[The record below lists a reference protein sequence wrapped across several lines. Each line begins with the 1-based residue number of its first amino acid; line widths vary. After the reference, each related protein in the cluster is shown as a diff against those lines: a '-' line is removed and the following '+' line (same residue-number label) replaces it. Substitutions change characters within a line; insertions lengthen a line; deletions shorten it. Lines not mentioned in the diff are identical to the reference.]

1 MSAPAAG
8 SKPPRAWTETHLD
21 LLGTASAGP
30 ARRLDAIVV
39 SAFRPAENLAE
50 AMRLAAEVGCRLVAL
65 CSGAAS
71 AEDVLRAADKVAG
84 LRHAVVVV
92 PPEYDHHVVELRT
105 NAVAET
111 AGGIGDLSAK
121 RNLGLLISHLSGWQ
135 TVLFL
140 DDDIRALTRDLV
152 AKAVAALP
160 TGGAVGMPAREFP
173 DNSVVCHANRR
184 TGYQQDVFVSG
195 SALVVDCAE
204 IASFFPRI
212 YNEDWM
218 FMAPAVGRGAVTEVG
233 STRQLAY
240 EPFADPELAGVQEFG
255 NVVADGLMNL
265 LHRDDLEVATSPAYW
280 EEFLARRKEF
290 IGGIAER
297 TAPEDHVVL
306 AALASAERRRAG
318 ILPTELAAY
327 VADWLRDLE
336 TWREAVARLPRG
348 LPFGEVASHLH
359 LSEHVAVSPGFD
371 AQVGT
376 A

>member
-1 MSAPAAG
+1 MSAPAPGA
-8 SKPPRAWTETHLD
+8 KRPRAWAETHLD
-21 LLGTASAGP
+21 LLGAASAD
-30 ARRLDAIVV
+30 RTRELDAIVV
-39 SAFRPAENLAE
+39 SSFRPAENLAE
-50 AMRLAAEVGCRLVAL
+50 SMRLAAEVGCRLVVL
-65 CSGAAS
+65 CSGGAS
-71 AEDVLRAADKVAG
+71 AADVRRVADGVAG
-84 LRHAVVVV
+84 LRHAVVEV
-92 PPEYDHHVVELRT
+92 PPEYDHRVAELRT
-105 NAVAET
+105 SSVAET
-111 AGGIGDLSAK
+111 SGGIGDLSTK
-121 RNLGLLISHLSGWQ
+121 RNLGLLICHLSDWE

-152 AKAVAALP
+152 EKAVAALP

-184 TGYQQDVFVSG
+184 TGYEQDVFVSG

-204 IASFFPRI
+204 ITSFFPRI

-240 EPFADPELAGVQEFG
+240 EPFADPDLAGVQEFG
-255 NVVADGLMNL
+255 NIVADGLMNL
-265 LHRDDLEVATSPAYW
+265 LHRDALEVATRPEYW
-280 EEFLARRKEF
+280 EEFLPRRKAF

-318 ILPTELAAY
+318 ISPSELAAY
-327 VADWLRDLE
+327 VADWLSDLV

-348 LPFGEVASHLH
+348 LAFGEVASHLH
-359 LSEHVAVSPGFD
+359 LGEHMAVSPGFE
-371 AQVGT
+371 AHRGT